1 MKRFTPFHLLLALSG
16 LLLLAGLVYSVRGF
30 LVDWGSDPRHAE
42 EAGRAMAEAEKASG
56 QAQRDFQLRRFQE
69 ADARARD
76 GLGPARSLLA
86 DCEARALRDPRSPDL
101 QRDLVQAA
109 LAFGRFLDLH
119 PEDVDVL
126 LLRARAWELRR
137 FGDKAAADLKRLM
150 ELKPDLAESLRE
162 RLKRAQAGY
171 P

>member
-1 MKRFTPFHLLLALSG
+1 MKRFTPFHLLLGLSG
-16 LLLLAGLVYSVRGF
+16 LLLVAGLVYSVRGF
-30 LVDWGSDPRHAE
+30 VLDWGSDPRHAE
-42 EAGRAMAEAEKASG
+42 EAVRAMAEADKAAG
-56 QAQRDFQLRRFQE
+56 QAQRDFKSRRFQE
-69 ADARARD
+69 ADARARAD
-76 GLGPARSLLA
+76 LGPARELLA
-86 DCEARALRDPRSPDL
+86 DCESRAPRNPADPDL

-150 ELKPDLAESLRE
+150 ELKPDLGASLHE

>member
-1 MKRFTPFHLLLALSG
+1 MKRFTPFHILLGVSG

-30 LVDWGSDPRHAE
+30 RVDWGSDPRHAE
-42 EAGRAMAEAEKASG
+42 EAVRAMTEADKASG
-56 QAQRDFQLRRFQE
+56 RAQREFQHRRFQE
-69 ADARARD
+69 ADARARAD
-76 GLGPARSLLA
+76 LGPARSLLA
-86 DCEARALRDPRSPDL
+86 DCESRALQNAVSPDL
-101 QRDLVQAA
+101 QSDLVQAA

-150 ELKPDLAESLRE
+150 ELKPDLAESLRD

>member
-1 MKRFTPFHLLLALSG
+1 MKRFTPFHLLLGLSG
-16 LLLLAGLVYSVRGF
+16 ALLAAGLVYSVRGF
-30 LVDWGSDPRHAE
+30 LVDWGQDPRHAE
-42 EAGRAMAEAEKASG
+42 ETGRAMAEAEKASG
-56 QAQRDFQLRRFQE
+56 QAQREFQLRRFQE
-69 ADARARD
+69 ADARARAD
-76 GLGPARSLLA
+76 LGPARALLA
-86 DCEARALRDPRSPDL
+86 DCETRDASTPDV

-137 FGDKAAADLKRLM
+137 FADKAAADLKRLM
-150 ELKPDLAESLRE
+150 DLKPDLREPLQE

>member
-1 MKRFTPFHLLLALSG
+1 MKRLTPFHLLLGLSG

-30 LVDWGSDPRHAE
+30 RVDWSTDPRHAE
-42 EAGRAMAEAEKASG
+42 EAVRAMAEADKASG
-56 QAQRDFQLRRFQE
+56 QAQRDFKLRRFQE
-69 ADARARD
+69 VEAQARA
-76 GLGPARSLLA
+76 GLEPARRLLA
-86 DCEARALRDPRSPDL
+86 ACETRDPATPDA

-109 LAFGRFLDLH
+109 LAFGRWLDLH

-137 FGDKAAADLKRLM
+137 FGDKAAADFKRLM
-150 ELKPDLAESLRE
+150 ELKPDLSESLHE